1 MSFPWEL
8 FPYAGRPSTASP
20 GTLATEE
27 SWDRTIPEAPGGSR
41 TIQEAPGG
49 GRTIPETPGGFQKG
63 RGYHFGGPG
72 KLSGTNPGR
81 QGTPYNCYFGTRNK
95 HFSNSTARKPSQS
108 SGNQF
113 NRPETNSVARKPT
126 QLPGNQLSYPE
137 TNSIARKL
145 FGARKPTQLPG
156 NQLNR
161 PETPLCRGLIPL
173 NCTYYI
179 VH

>member
-1 MSFPWEL
+1 MIYSGKVSLCTNTSFPWEL

-63 RGYHFGGPG
+63 RGYHFRGPG

-81 QGTPYNCYFGTRNK
+81 QGTHYNCYFGTRNE
-95 HFSNSTARKPSQS
+95 HFSNSIARKPIQS
-108 SGNQF
+108 PGNYL
-113 NRPETNSVARKPT
+113 A
-126 QLPGNQLSYPE
+126 PGNQLSCPE
-137 TNSIARKL
+137 TNSIARKPL
-145 FGARKPTQLPG
+145 YVNASSLLKPT
-156 NQLNR
+156 
-161 PETPLCRGLIPL
+161 
-173 NCTYYI
+173 
-179 VH
+179 